1 MSQSLLEVEKLGQS
15 LWLDYI
21 SRPLLDKGEL
31 SALIEKDHLK
41 GVTSNPSIFEK
52 AISKTDDYQKAIEKL
67 SETFSA
73 PKVVYENLAITDIQD
88 ACDLFRPTFEETN
101 GSDGFVSLEVSPHLA
116 HDFLKTVEEGQ
127 RLWQQVDRPNLMI
140 KVPGTSEGNKAIT
153 ALISMGINVNVT
165 LLFSVEAYENAALA
179 YLLGLKERSDRGLP
193 LNVKSVASFFISR
206 IDSKLDALLE
216 KAPGGQDLLGKV
228 AIANAKLAYL
238 KFLEIYQSDLGQKML
253 DKGADYQRLLWA
265 STSTKNKK
273 YSDVLYVES
282 LIGEHTVNTLPLET
296 LISFRD
302 HGHAES
308 TLGENIDDAKET
320 MAKLSDLGINFE
332 KCCDELLDEGIKLF
346 INAFD
351 QLIESVANK
360 LKNNGKSL

>member
-73 PKVVYENLAITDIQD
+73 PKVVYENLAIKDIQD

-165 LLFSVEAYENAALA
+165 LLFSVEAYENAAEA
-179 YLLGLKERSDRGLP
+179 YLLGLKERADRGQH

-216 KAPGGQDLLGKV
+216 KTPGGKDLLGKV
-228 AIANAKLAYL
+228 AIANAKLAYE
-238 KFLEIYQSDLGQKML
+238 KFIEIYQSDLGQKML
-253 DKGADYQRLLWA
+253 DKGADHQRLLWA
-265 STSTKNKK
+265 STSTKNKN

-296 LISFRD
+296 LLAFRD
-302 HGHAES
+302 HGRAES
-308 TLGENIDDAKET
+308 TLSENIDDAKET
-320 MAKLSDLGINFE
+320 MAKLSDLGISFE